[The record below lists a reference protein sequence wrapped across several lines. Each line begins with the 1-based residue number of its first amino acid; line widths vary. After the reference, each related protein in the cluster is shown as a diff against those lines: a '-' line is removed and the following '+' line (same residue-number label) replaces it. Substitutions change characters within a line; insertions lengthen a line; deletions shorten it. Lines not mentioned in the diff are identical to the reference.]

1 MKNLR
6 IFIFFIIYFCINS
19 PYVYPDNFENNS
31 YNNHG
36 SIGLINMP
44 SARLYEESSFGFT
57 FHNGT
62 PDKKIT
68 LTSSP
73 FNWLEA
79 SFFYTSIEGRPY
91 CIQDFDP
98 VCNQYYKDK
107 GFNFKIRIKEEGLLP
122 AVAIGIND
130 IGGTGL
136 YSSEYI
142 VASYGINN
150 LDLHFGIGWGALN
163 GSKNNFKNPFT
174 FLGDNFNDRQ
184 IFTSD
189 STGQFSDDSFF
200 SGETVSPFFG
210 LTYALNKKILI
221 KIENDTTLASG
232 KDKNFFSSNEI
243 GYEIP
248 KSNFSFGLDYK
259 INNNFT
265 IGISQ
270 ERGNFM
276 SLRFIYKNNPTKSD
290 KNYKYKTV
298 TNEKNDDKY
307 TKLIKNLENNGIGV
321 NKIIEASNSI
331 GLELTQF
338 VHPNL
343 DSIEEIIKIAK
354 TEAGINKTI
363 KKDLR
368 ISNLTAFSDYS
379 SEYERNAKLI
389 YKRKTEKSF
398 NTDTKITFKPFLAS
412 REEFFKGALLL
423 ENNSEYI
430 ITDNFFFSSNL
441 KYSLVDNFGD
451 LRYPPKDT
459 YPAQVRSDIKSY
471 LRNFDTGIIIG
482 RAQLDYHLSRKKNHH
497 IMLSAG
503 ILEDMFSGYGLEYL
517 YFKDKKNYA
526 LGFEVFNVFKRD
538 YQMRFG
544 TLDYSNTIS
553 AVNLYYRNYGR
564 IPFDAKVSYGEYL
577 AGDKGFTLEASR
589 SFKNGVKFGIFATFT
604 DVSSDQFGE
613 GSFDK
618 GIFFNIPIYNNLIN
632 YTWRPLTKDPGAK
645 LNRKYTLHDLLVK
658 FKPHNY

>member
-1 MKNLR
+1 
-6 IFIFFIIYFCINS
+6 
-19 PYVYPDNFENNS
+19 
-31 YNNHG
+31 
-36 SIGLINMP
+36 MP

-79 SFFYTSIEGRPY
+79 SFFYTNIEDRPY

-98 VCNQYYKDK
+98 VCDQDYKDK

-122 AVAIGIND
+122 AIAIGIND

-150 LDLHFGIGWGALN
+150 LDLHLGIGWGSLN

-174 FLGDNFNDRQ
+174 FLGDNFSTRQ
-184 IFTSD
+184 VFTPD
-189 STGQFSDDSFF
+189 STGQFSADSFF
-200 SGETVSPFFG
+200 SGEKVSPFFG
-210 LTYALNKKILI
+210 LSYALNQNILI
-221 KIENDTTLASG
+221 KIENDSTLASG

-243 GYEIP
+243 GYEKA
-248 KSNFSFGLDYK
+248 KSSFSFGLDYK
-259 INNNFT
+259 INTNFT
-265 IGISQ
+265 IGIAQ
-270 ERGNFM
+270 ERGNFI
-276 SLRFIYKNNPTKSD
+276 SLRFIYKNNPIKSE
-290 KNYKYKTV
+290 KNYKYK
-298 TNEKNDDKY
+298 NIRNDKNDDKY

-338 VHPNL
+338 IHPNL

-354 TEAGINKTI
+354 TESGINKDI
-363 KKDLR
+363 RKDLK
-368 ISNLTAFSDYS
+368 ISNLTAVSEYS
-379 SEYERNAKLI
+379 SEYERNSKLI
-389 YKRKTEKSF
+389 YKRITEQSF

-430 ITDNFFFSSNL
+430 IADNFFFSSNL
-441 KYSLVDNFGD
+441 KYSLVDNFDD

-459 YPAQVRSDIKSY
+459 YPAQVRSDVKNY
-471 LRNFDTGIIIG
+471 LRNFDNGIVIG
-482 RAQLDYHLSRKKNHH
+482 RAQFDYHLSRNKNHH
-497 IMLSAG
+497 IMITAG
-503 ILEDMFSGYGLEYL
+503 VLEDMFSGYGLEYL
-517 YFKDKKNYA
+517 YFKNNKNYA
-526 LGFEVFNVFKRD
+526 LGFEIFDVFKRD
-538 YQMRFG
+538 YKMQFG
-544 TLDYSNTIS
+544 TLDYRNITSS
-553 AVNLYYRNYGR
+553 VNFYYRNYGT
-564 IPFDAKVSYGEYL
+564 IPFDSKISFGEYL
-577 AGDKGFTLEASR
+577 AGDKGFTIETSR
-589 SFKNGVKFGIFATFT
+589 SFKNGVEFGVFATFT

-618 GIFFNIPIYNNLIN
+618 GIFFNIPIYNNLVN

-645 LNRKYTLHDLLVK
+645 LNRKHTLHDLLIK
-658 FKPHNY
+658 FKPHNN